1 MTIDKD
7 RVLRLNCPGYGE
19 ESHLNL
25 GQAKSLE
32 HYQVIIANPVSL
44 LHLFDKGPEATRR
57 INQFVQEGI
66 NQLNVPDDGL
76 IQELINESDDRLE
89 QLIPFL
95 SQGGLLIYFLCRPF
109 ILAGPS
115 ISVDNYDWLSV
126 YAPAQKNAEGTGRQM
141 SAVSHGRVIEPSD
154 EGENSEMAEYFKQS
168 GLEWNT
174 IIRTDVLSSN
184 YSVLATAGPKK
195 CIAAQFWAG
204 DNGGK
209 VIFLP
214 APYSPDFD
222 KALMNGV
229 DIWYQEAVKQG
240 HIKVATSQNAET
252 GNELAKLL
260 ATATDSL
267 KSLDTNFASTTTPSM
282 TGQEPVT
289 ESNINQIASEPP
301 APKAESKPPK
311 GALKSLFDDDGLDDD
326 DFGSPAKAAVQPVS
340 VTAEDILKSVSLEAE
355 RLSKEL
361 EAPPAPEAIPS
372 MADLD
377 LDLDLDNIIR
387 ASVELSQSEEL
398 NQPYIE
404 TASEP
409 VQEEAPQ
416 VVEKPH
422 SVLDSFEL
430 KRATADMDLSEFAET
445 ARQLVQQANEIET
458 ATREPGKA
466 GAITPKQKI
475 TDLLK
480 GLEESEATPIAQIEE
495 ITDVTSE
502 PVIEER
508 SPFARPEPT
517 AAEIDHN
524 DALNEMVQNLRS
536 DPTRSGDTI
545 QSVTTT
551 FETTTPP
558 RPDKPAT
565 AMSMDEFRS
574 TFDFLKPDEEV
585 AAVSEQPIEAVTD
598 NQIENTESSHSEAA
612 EATFDAHDT
621 FVQAQMAARNAQK
634 EESAAVDSAEK
645 SSLRAIM
652 NSINTPQVAKEPP
665 TPAAVPAWLAASQ
678 SSPSYSATPAQKS
691 QNDDINQF
699 DETQTQESMPSLDVA
714 KEILQPSYQA
724 EILES
729 QELIDQIHNVPAP
742 TNTLLESLTAQFEEA
757 AAAPEPEPVVEPEPV
772 AEPEPLATNS
782 GQWQKLAPPAPPAVT
797 EPEAPV
803 IEPPAAP
810 ASFVPAPQPAAP
822 VFTAQ
827 AIETPMPEQVKEQEV
842 KEQVITPPAPQVVQ
856 TLSQT
861 LAQAAPPPPPVR
873 EAAPTQAPFFMEPKP
888 APAPVP
894 TFTPQAAQIPVPA
907 PAVAPENVPAQPPKF
922 ESPPQTN
929 HANNP
934 AYLDQDLLTD
944 SQSLSAAK
952 DLMTKMEELTQTMN
966 VTWTN
971 EFSFPY
977 VDGLKSEHGQMMEQ
991 LRQMQLRLGALDS
1004 RIRAVEGLKHVLL
1017 TGENEGYLSA
1027 SQEVLT
1033 RLGWTVTPSRSN
1045 PTELWLSR
1053 GDQIDAI
1060 ARIVRSPATANRS
1073 EIAQLAE
1080 SVIAFWDE
1088 YEIEPKGILIAQT
1101 WFSKPPTE
1109 RTEPD
1114 FTPALQEFAGKKNL
1128 CLMSSIQLLAMYKD
1142 MEMSN
1147 SPVEE
1152 TRKRMLETNGRLM
1165 GFSLDNSVSTP
1176 A

>member
-76 IQELINESDDRLE
+76 IQELINESDARLE

-109 ILAGPS
+109 ILAGPT

-154 EGENSEMAEYFKQS
+154 EGENSEMSEYFKQS

-229 DIWYQEAVKQG
+229 DIWYQEAIKQG
-240 HIKVATSQNAET
+240 HIKVAGSAQPQEN
-252 GNELAKLL
+252 NELAKLL

-267 KSLDTNFASTTTPSM
+267 KSLDTISASTTTPSM

-289 ESNINQIASEPP
+289 EPNINPTVSDPP

-326 DFGSPAKAAVQPVS
+326 DFGTPAKPAAQPVA
-340 VTAEDILKSVSLEAE
+340 VTAEDILKSVSMEAE

-361 EAPPAPEAIPS
+361 EVPQTIEPVSA
-372 MADLD
+372 LGD
-377 LDLDLDNIIR
+377 LDLDLDNIIK
-387 ASVELSQSEEL
+387 ASVELSQSAEL

-409 VQEEAPQ
+409 VPQEPSA
-416 VVEKPH
+416 VVEKPP

-445 ARQLVQQANEIET
+445 ARQLVQQANEIES

-466 GAITPKQKI
+466 AAVTPKQKI

-480 GLEESEATPIAQIEE
+480 GLEESEAMPIAQIEE

-502 PVIEER
+502 PVMQER

-517 AAEIDHN
+517 AAELDHN
-524 DALNEMVQNLRS
+524 DALNEMVQNLRA

-545 QSVTTT
+545 QSVTTSY
-551 FETTTPP
+551 ETVTPA

-574 TFDFLKPDEEV
+574 TFDFLKPDEDAMAPAETTPEPVIEKQPEV
-585 AAVSEQPIEAVTD
+585 V
-598 NQIENTESSHSEAA
+598 

-621 FVQAQMAARNAQK
+621 FVQAQLAAKNAQK
-634 EESAAVDSAEK
+634 DESAAAESPEK

-652 NSINTPQVAKEPP
+652 QSINTPQPAKEA
-665 TPAAVPAWLAASQ
+665 TPAPVPAWLAASQ
-678 SSPSYSATPAQKS
+678 SAPSQTVPPPQLS
-691 QNDDINQF
+691 QNEDISQF

-729 QELIDQIHNVPAP
+729 QELIDQIHNVPAS
-742 TNTLLESLTAQFEEA
+742 TNTLLDSLTAQFEEQPA
-757 AAAPEPEPVVEPEPV
+757 AEVLP
-772 AEPEPLATNS
+772 AEPQATSS
-782 GQWQKLAPPAPPAVT
+782 GQWQQVAPPAPPSIEETAT
-797 EPEAPV
+797 PV
-803 IEPPAAP
+803 IEP
-810 ASFVPAPQPAAP
+810 ASQPAAP

-827 AIETPMPEQVKEQEV
+827 PIETPMPEQVKEQETR
-842 KEQVITPPAPQVVQ
+842 EQIVNPPAPPVVP

-873 EAAPTQAPFFMEPKP
+873 EAAPAQAPFFMEPKP
-888 APAPVP
+888 APLPAPTP
-894 TFTPQAAQIPVPA
+894 SFTPPAAQIPAPA
-907 PAVAPENVPAQPPKF
+907 PVVAPETVPAQSPKN
-922 ESPPQTN
+922 ESPPQAVNATN
-929 HANNP
+929 Q

-944 SQSLSAAK
+944 TQSLSAAK

-1033 RLGWTVTPSRSN
+1033 RLGWTVTPSRTN
-1045 PTELWLSR
+1045 PSELWLSR

-1101 WFSKPPTE
+1101 WFSKPPAE

-1165 GFSLDNSVSTP
+1165 GFSLDNAVATS